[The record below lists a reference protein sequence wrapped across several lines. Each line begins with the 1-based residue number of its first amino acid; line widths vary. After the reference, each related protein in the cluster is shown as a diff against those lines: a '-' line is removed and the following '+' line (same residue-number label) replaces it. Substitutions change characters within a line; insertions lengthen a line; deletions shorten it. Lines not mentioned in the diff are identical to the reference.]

1 MVISKIVTVIR
12 NRNIF
17 IMDTSLNISLQ
28 DLLKQKDCCLPYV
41 ANVFAGEFKPMVV
54 SIIVSQVPEI
64 YLICLPLQWDE
75 MLK

>member
-28 DLLKQKDCCLPYV
+28 DLLKQKDCHLPYV
-41 ANVFAGEFKPMVV
+41 ANFFAGEFKPMVV
-54 SIIVSQVPEI
+54 SIIVSQEK
-64 YLICLPLQWDE
+64 
-75 MLK
+75 LK